1 MGEEPDRVASDR
13 PASAASDPSEQDLRK
28 LESEIAASRERLS
41 DVVAELDRRRH
52 ALLSPRANPLG
63 ITAIAAGVAIVAA
76 GAAVAIVR
84 ARKRRRRFA
93 KRSRQLRY
101 AVGRM
106 VRHPERVA
114 SDAKS
119 PLSRIAVVVV
129 PILVKRIADR
139 VFRRR

>member
-13 PASAASDPSEQDLRK
+13 PASTTSAPSEQDLRK
-28 LESEIAASRERLS
+28 LEREIAASRERLS

-52 ALLSPRANPLG
+52 ALLSPRANPG
-63 ITAIAAGVAIVAA
+63 ITAIVAGVAILAA

-93 KRSRQLRY
+93 KRSRQLRD

-106 VRHPERVA
+106 VRHPKLVA

-119 PLSRIAVVVV
+119 PLSRIAVAVV
-129 PILVKRIADR
+129 PILVKKIADR
-139 VFRRR
+139 AFRRR